1 MTARRLGVGLMV
13 VLFALGMMSIGW
25 MVVVAVAIAV
35 EKIAP
40 HGDRLGTPIALAL
53 VGAGTRLTLA

>member
-1 MTARRLGVGLMV
+1 
-13 VLFALGMMSIGW
+13 MMSIGW
-25 MVVVAVAIAV
+25 MVVVAVAIAA

-53 VGAGTRLTLA
+53 VGAGTRLTLT